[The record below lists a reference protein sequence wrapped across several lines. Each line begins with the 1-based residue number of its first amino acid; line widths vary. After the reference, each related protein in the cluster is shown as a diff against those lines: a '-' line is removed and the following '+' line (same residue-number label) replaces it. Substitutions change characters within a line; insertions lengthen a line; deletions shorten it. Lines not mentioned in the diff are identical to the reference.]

1 MLKSYKYKLKP
12 NKNQKQYFENCFGS
26 CRYIYNW
33 GLDLKIKTYQQTN
46 KSLSFVDLAK
56 ELTNLKQQED
66 KKWLYNVSNESLQQS
81 LRNLDGAFTKFFRG
95 GQRD

>member
-1 MLKSYKYKLKP
+1 LK
-12 NKNQKQYFENCFGS
+12 NCFGS

-81 LRNLDGAFTKFFRG
+81 LRNLDGAFTKFFREKKG
-95 GQRD
+95 FPKFKNKKIVKILLKI